1 MIKSDTMMN
10 SVKLWK
16 RKQESYDVDQL
27 QLFRRK
33 NDIISLLLSADIWMV
48 LREEPYRYCF
58 HLFDFLCQ
66 QMLYM
71 MSRCCNL
78 NVLNK
83 FLNKICTFIWFIFS
97 IISRTNRFN
106 KTFFIMTFN
115 TIWSK
120 SIMHTPKFFV
130 YIYCTWFFS

>member
-1 MIKSDTMMN
+1 VIQWWILSNCEKESKNHMMLTSCSCSDERT
-10 SVKLWK
+10 
-16 RKQESYDVDQL
+16 
-27 QLFRRK
+27 
-33 NDIISLLLSADIWMV
+33 ILSRYCCRLIFGLV

-120 SIMHTPKFFV
+120 SIMPTPKFFV